1 MISASDVERYG
12 YCPLSWY
19 LERKGLDQPSEETK
33 KGIEKH
39 KEVGVT
45 AGRVM
50 VAEGQATDARQ
61 LLRVL
66 AIVGLITAIHALAY
80 VIPQGQRWYIG
91 FVMMVIGIVWSMM
104 ALYYLILES
113 DRKKAKD
120 VIRLLSISSLVVF
133 AAGLVNLY
141 SSKYDTIVMF
151 QYESTN
157 FIPLIITLLLLLV
170 VALYLYKLWNAVDT
184 ATGLRTKEEL
194 PSGKIRYTDDMKG
207 ARLLISKTYMLSGR
221 PDMIVERDGQLIPV
235 EIKTGRVP
243 RGPFFSH
250 ILQIAVYCL
259 ILEDT
264 RSRPPYGLIRYREKE
279 FKIVFDDD
287 LRDLVL
293 EKTDLMRSQIK
304 SGVVHRNHHRP
315 GKCHNCSRRENCPE
329 RLE

>member
-19 LERKGLDQPSEETK
+19 LERKGLDKPSEETK
-33 KGIEKH
+33 KGIERH
-39 KEVGVT
+39 KQVGET
-45 AGRVM
+45 AGKVM
-50 VAEGQATDARQ
+50 IAEDQATDARQ
-61 LLRVL
+61 LIRGLMV
-66 AIVGLITAIHALAY
+66 VGLITAIHALTY
-80 VIPQGQRWYIG
+80 TIPQGQRWYIG
-91 FVMMVIGIVWSMM
+91 FVMMVIGVVWAMM
-104 ALYYLILES
+104 AMYYLVLEP

-133 AAGLVNLY
+133 FTGLVNLY
-141 SSKYDTIVMF
+141 SSRYDKIVLF

-170 VALYLYKLWNAVDT
+170 VAIYLYKLWNAVDT
-184 ATGLRTKEEL
+184 ATGLRTKQEL
-194 PSGKIRYTDDMKG
+194 PSGKIRYTDDMEG
-207 ARLLISKTYMLSGR
+207 ARLLISKTYLLSGR

-264 RSRPPYGLIRYREKE
+264 RSRPPYGLIRYKEKE
-279 FKIVFDDD
+279 FKIDFDED

-293 EKTDLMRSQIK
+293 DKIDLMRSQIK

-329 RLE
+329 RLS